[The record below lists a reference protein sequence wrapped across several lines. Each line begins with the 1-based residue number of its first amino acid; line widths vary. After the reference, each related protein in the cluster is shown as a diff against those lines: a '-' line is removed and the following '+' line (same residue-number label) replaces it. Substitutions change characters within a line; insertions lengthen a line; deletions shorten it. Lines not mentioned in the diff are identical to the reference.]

1 MRSIATGQPPR
12 DPSSD
17 QRETTVICGN
27 GNTRWTGERLVVT
40 PEEDSMMVRKSIN
53 IAASGPTIEASV
65 HEAIDRASTT
75 LEGITRFEVT
85 KIGGE
90 LTDAGPVFD
99 IELTVWFTLL
109 ERMHE

>member
-1 MRSIATGQPPR
+1 
-12 DPSSD
+12 
-17 QRETTVICGN
+17 
-27 GNTRWTGERLVVT
+27 
-40 PEEDSMMVRKSIN
+40 MVRKSIS
-53 IAASGPTIEASV
+53 IAASGPTIVVSV
-65 HEAIDRASTT
+65 DEAIDRASIT

-99 IELTVWFTLL
+99 VELTVWFTLL